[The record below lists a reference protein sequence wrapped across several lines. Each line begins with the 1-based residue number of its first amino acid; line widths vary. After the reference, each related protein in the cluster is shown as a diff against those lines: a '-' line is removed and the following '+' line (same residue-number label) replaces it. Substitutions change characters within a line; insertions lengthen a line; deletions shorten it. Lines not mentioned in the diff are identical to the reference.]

1 MTTDNL
7 YTTTPSVGEWNW
19 LSCPA
24 RRPELRVLSL
34 QDGLLSVDS
43 KAHDGEA
50 VTLSETAAEIWNM
63 TDGLTSVQ
71 AMAGLLG
78 QRRGINPAELES
90 PILDAVIR
98 LHKLGLLRDP
108 VARTDLMR
116 LTFAPGAG
124 VGMGFFAAFHYIWPM
139 LGQIEEHWARQVRFL
154 DEHGTDVWPELFH
167 CEPAVVESAGARV
180 FEADLCDF
188 KRYSQAPA
196 DLYRQ
201 DGEPAVRL
209 HSYLT
214 AKQGEVEGRFASG
227 QRFQQRF
234 SNRNARHSMH
244 LTVSRVIRP
253 SQAVLSEYVNFS
265 KAAFSDSYTLGVHL
279 RGAWYLGID
288 LSSKRYIHELV
299 IPEIESTLADQGQS
313 DGRVFIATDVSEYV
327 ELCREHFGDRLIV
340 RDIPR
345 VTHADED
352 WYRLQSTR
360 LDLWRNVLIDALLLA
375 KCDFVIGATSNVF
388 TAVLI
393 LNPHSDFKIFD
404 FALELSEE
412 QAIFS
417 PPRKVE

>member
-7 YTTTPSVGEWNW
+7 STTTPAVGEWNW

-24 RRPELRVLSL
+24 RRPELRVFSR
-34 QDGLLSVDS
+34 QDGWLTVDS

-50 VTLSETAAEIWNM
+50 VTLNEMAAEIWSM
-63 TDGLTSVQ
+63 SDGLTSVQ

-78 QRRGINPAELES
+78 RQCGITPAELES
-90 PILDAVIR
+90 PVLDALIR

-116 LTFAPGAG
+116 LTFAPGHG
-124 VGMGFFAAFHYIWPM
+124 VGMGFFAAFHYIWEM
-139 LGQIEEHWARQVRFL
+139 LGRIEGHWAWQVRFL
-154 DEHGTDVWPELFH
+154 DEHGTDLCPELFH
-167 CEPAVVESAGARV
+167 REPAVVESEGARV
-180 FEADLCDF
+180 FGTDLCDF

-196 DLYRQ
+196 DLFRQ

-209 HSYLT
+209 HRYLT
-214 AKQGEVEGRFASG
+214 AKQGEAGGRFASG

-234 SNRNARHSMH
+234 RNRNARHSMH

-253 SQAVLSEYVNFS
+253 SQAVISECVSFS
-265 KAAFSDSYTLGVHL
+265 RAAFSDFYTLGVHL
-279 RGAWYLGID
+279 RSARYMGVD
-288 LSSKRYIHELV
+288 LSSKRYIREWA
-299 IPEIESTLADQGQS
+299 IPEIESTLAAQGQP

-327 ELCREHFGDRLIV
+327 ELCRDHFGDRQVV

-345 VTHADED
+345 VTDAGED

-375 KCDFVIGATSNVF
+375 KCDFVMGASSNVL
-388 TAVLI
+388 AAALI
-393 LNPHSDFKIFD
+393 FNPHSDFKIFD
-404 FALELSEE
+404 FALERNEG
-412 QAIFS
+412 QATFNR
-417 PPRKVE
+417 P